1 MYAYIYI
8 CVCIHIYVY
17 LHTCI
22 HTHIHMNTLQFFCT
36 PISPCQIPSQLL
48 SLLPP
53 RTQRKLT
60 SLQNAAVVRQPILSD
75 PSPPLPP
82 SATPTQVN
90 ADHYKKLL
98 SLVSRSS
105 NLADNS
111 DDKLR
116 GAGAAA
122 VFRLLARYSTFQ
134 GAHYRAGGFQVRL
147 CE

>member
-1 MYAYIYI
+1 MYVNTYLYMYIY
-8 CVCIHIYVY
+8 
-17 LHTCI
+17 TCI
-22 HTHIHMNTLQFFCT
+22 YTY
-36 PISPCQIPSQLL
+36 IPMS
-48 SLLPP
+48 
-53 RTQRKLT
+53 
-60 SLQNAAVVRQPILSD
+60 IF
-75 PSPPLPP
+75 
-82 SATPTQVN
+82 TQVN